1 MFYKS
6 FPVQTEENKVSWQE
20 IYLTPKDELAALDE
34 AAIADMELMD
44 KCIEDAKRLL
54 ERKDFKPFQNSVL
67 SIATQLFAKQ
77 ADHSVYFKEKKCRE
91 ILNRM
96 KNTEKYN

>member
-6 FPVQTEENKVSWQE
+6 FPVQSEDNKVNWHE
-20 IYLTPKDELAALDE
+20 IYLTPKDERAALDE

-44 KCIEDAKRLL
+44 QCIEDAKKLL
-54 ERKDFKPFQNSVL
+54 EKKSLKPFQNSVIGL
-67 SIATQLFAKQ
+67 ATQLFAKQ